1 MSPVPEGTETSVAV
15 LHVARTAWLTQEWIV
30 FGRGRR
36 KFPWE
41 KDEQGETDRDGNRP
55 EVAISLLFFREDS
68 DRVMQHEYRPAL

>member
-15 LHVARTAWLTQEWIV
+15 LHIAGTAGLTQEWIV

-55 EVAISLLFFREDS
+55 EVAISLLLLERT
-68 DRVMQHEYRPAL
+68 ATG